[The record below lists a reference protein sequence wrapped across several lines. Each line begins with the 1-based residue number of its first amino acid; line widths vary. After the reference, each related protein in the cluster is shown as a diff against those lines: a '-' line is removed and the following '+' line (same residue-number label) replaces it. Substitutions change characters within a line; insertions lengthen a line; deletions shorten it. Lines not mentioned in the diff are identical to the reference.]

1 MLDCKLGCL
10 LCTTNACH
18 LGYCHCYWENNGL
31 VYINGD
37 FKKNGADVVAHTLN
51 ANRIGNRGRQ
61 ISEFKVSPVYI
72 VSCWPVAIYPNPCL
86 SWAGL

>member
-37 FKKNGADVVAHTLN
+37 FKKMVLMWWHTHLMPIELETEADRSLN
-51 ANRIGNRGRQ
+51 SRSAR
-61 ISEFKVSPVYI
+61 ST
-72 VSCWPVAIYPNPCL
+72 
-86 SWAGL
+86 